1 MQLSSRAATG
11 TAARPARWGRVAVPY
26 LYLAPFAVIFL
37 VFRLFPLLYGVWVSF
52 TNARLGRPEI
62 GFVGLDNYARLLDD
76 ARFQTGLFNTLLFS
90 AEATLPVLGVPLLLA
105 VLLNRGMPLRSLL
118 RSAFFF
124 PFTLS
129 VVTLGL
135 IWAWLLDPLVGP
147 FNYYLRGLGFAPP
160 SFLGDASTAMS
171 AVVMTTVWWVTGYY
185 LVIYL
190 AALQDI
196 PRHLY
201 EAAAIDGAS
210 GVQSFWS
217 ITLPLLRPVFLFVTV
232 IHLIGAFQIFGQVLV
247 LTGGGPADST
257 RTIVQHIYETGF
269 KDRFALGA
277 AAAMSLVLFVL
288 ILVFSLIQFRFLR
301 GRTEY

>member
-1 MQLSSRAATG
+1 
-11 TAARPARWGRVAVPY
+11 
-26 LYLAPFAVIFL
+26 LYLAPFAL
-37 VFRLFPLLYGVWVSF
+37 VFIVFRVLPLLYGVFVSF

-62 GFVGLDNYARLLDD
+62 TFIGLANYARLLDD
-76 ARFQTGLFNTLLFS
+76 ERFQTTLFNTGLFT

-105 VLLNRGMPLRSLL
+105 VLLNRGIRFRTFL

-147 FNYYLRGLGFAPP
+147 FNYYLKLLGFAPP
-160 SFLGDASTAMS
+160 SWLGNTDTAMWS
-171 AVVMTTVWWVTGYY
+171 VVMTTVWWVTGYY

-201 EAAAIDGAS
+201 EAAAIDGA
-210 GVQSFWS
+210 GNIQSFWS

-232 IHLIGAFQIFGQVLV
+232 IHVIGAFQIFGQVLV
-247 LTGGGPADST
+247 LTGGGPADVT

-277 AAAMSLVLFVL
+277 GAAMSLVLFVIIL
-288 ILVFSLIQFRFLR
+288 IFSLIQFRFLR
-301 GRTEY
+301 GKTEY